1 MAHMY
6 TSKQRDMD
14 RLRSSSVPHDYDPM
28 YASLSADSRADTAFG
43 MPPTAFPGQ
52 DPSINLAG
60 RAEKMEPMQTTP
72 LPNRCICGSYSMAV
86 GRNAPGLQV
95 AAPTEKLKAT
105 DSWGVPVRVGRDG
118 AVKSRDKKGSSRAGS
133 ASSRGGSSRG
143 SDSTAFGVAGK
154 NEPHA
159 CLMIAY
165 SALKGQES
173 TAGQGGGCYMAL
185 SRYNVRPCLPVCLD
199 ASSTPAGSVSLA
211 LCSSLSVVIRGVG
224 GTGRVQVHG

>member
-143 SDSTAFGVAGK
+143 SDSTAF
-154 NEPHA
+154 
-159 CLMIAY
+159 

-211 LCSSLSVVIRGVG
+211 LCSSLSFVIRGVG